1 MADLRVEIHG
11 TTFQNPVL
19 VASGTF
25 GYGLEVSE
33 AYPVEEL
40 GGICTKGLTLR
51 PRLGNPPPRLKETP
65 CGLLNSIGLENI
77 GWDAFVEQK
86 LPALRNLEGPR
97 IVVNLNG
104 ETEEEYLEL
113 VEKADATEGVDVLE
127 INVSCPNVK
136 KGGMEFGRDPKAL
149 ERLVRKLRKQT
160 SKPLWIKLT
169 PNFVDIVA
177 EAKAAEQGGADAVSL
192 INTLLGTSVDLRTR
206 TYVPGFGHG
215 GLSGPA
221 IYPFALYCV
230 REVAKA
236 VSIPVVGIGGI
247 ANPEIA
253 LQFLLAGASLIQI
266 GTAAMIDP
274 RTPFQVIEGIQ
285 RYLDTHGYASVGEI
299 IGIAHAPDTPPRPPR
314 TN

>member
-1 MADLRVEIHG
+1 MADLHIEIHG
-11 TTFQNPVL
+11 LTFQNPVL

-33 AYPVEEL
+33 AYPVETL
-40 GGICTKGLTLR
+40 GGICTKGLTLQ

-77 GWDAFVEQK
+77 GWDAFEKQK
-86 LPALRNLEGPR
+86 LPLLRELNGPR

-104 ETEEEYLEL
+104 ETEKEYLEL
-113 VEKADATEGVDVLE
+113 AEKAEAADGVDILE

-136 KGGMEFGRDPKAL
+136 KGGMEFGRDLRAL
-149 ERLVRKLRKQT
+149 EKLVQKIRKRT

-169 PNFVDIVA
+169 PNFVDIVE

-192 INTLLGTSVDLRTR
+192 INTLLGTSIDLRSQ

-230 REVAKA
+230 REVARA

-247 ANPEIA
+247 ANTHIA
-253 LQFLLAGASLIQI
+253 LQFLMAGASLIQI

-274 RTPFQVIEGIQ
+274 RTPFQIIEGIRQ
-285 RYLDTHGYASVGEI
+285 YLDEHGYSSVSEI
-299 IGIAHAPDTPPRPPR
+299 IGIAHAPDLTPRPTRPD
-314 TN
+314 